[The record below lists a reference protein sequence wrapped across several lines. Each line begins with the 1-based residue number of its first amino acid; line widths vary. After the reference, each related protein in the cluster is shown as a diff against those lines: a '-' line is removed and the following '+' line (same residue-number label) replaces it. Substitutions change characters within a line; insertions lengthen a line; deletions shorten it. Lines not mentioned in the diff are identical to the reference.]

1 MDKRVKWGIIIL
13 IVVGLTGLGLYRFL
27 PRKHDSQ
34 ANEAPVATSSQQ
46 SRRVL
51 NVDAVVVRE
60 QTLIDDYATKSR
72 LMPDEEVDL
81 SFQTSGLITNIYFTE
96 GTYVKKGQLLAK
108 VNDAPLQAQLKKTRS
123 TATAG

>member
-96 GTYVKKGQLLAK
+96 GTYVKKRTTTGQ
-108 VNDAPLQAQLKKTRS
+108 
-123 TATAG
+123 G